1 MDYTLKRSKRKTLC
15 ITISN
20 GAVSVKAPL
29 KTSVARIEEF
39 IAEKSDWIAKKLN
52 EQAQKSAA
60 LAPVTSGASAL
71 YHGTVLP
78 IVPTVCTKACINGSV
93 LYLPVKYDD
102 QAKRDRAIA
111 NMYKR
116 MALAE
121 LSDRLFRLSAATGLK
136 YKSFA
141 LTNARTQWGNCD
153 SNCNIRLNWRLIMLD
168 DELCN
173 YVIIHELCHTEHH
186 NHSAAFWAKVKS
198 YMPNYAAAKKRLKT
212 FSALTSLYR

>member
-15 ITISN
+15 ISISN
-20 GAVSVKAPL
+20 GTVTVKAPL
-29 KTSVARIEEF
+29 KTPVARIEEF
-39 IAEKSDWIAKKLN
+39 IAEKAVWITKKLN
-52 EQAQKSAA
+52 EQAQKAAA

-71 YHGTVLP
+71 YHGAVLP
-78 IVPTVCTKACINGSV
+78 VVITSCAKACINGSA

-102 QAKRDRAIA
+102 QIKRDRAIA

-121 LSDRLFRLSAATGLK
+121 LSDRLYRLSAATGLK
-136 YKSFA
+136 YGSFA
-141 LTNARTQWGNCD
+141 LTNAKTQWGNCD
-153 SNCNIRLNWRLIMLD
+153 INCNIRLNWRLVMLD

-173 YVIIHELCHTEHH
+173 YVIIHELCHTKHH

-198 YMPNYAAAKKRLKT
+198 YMPNYEAAKKRLKA
-212 FSALTSLYR
+212 FSTLTSLYI